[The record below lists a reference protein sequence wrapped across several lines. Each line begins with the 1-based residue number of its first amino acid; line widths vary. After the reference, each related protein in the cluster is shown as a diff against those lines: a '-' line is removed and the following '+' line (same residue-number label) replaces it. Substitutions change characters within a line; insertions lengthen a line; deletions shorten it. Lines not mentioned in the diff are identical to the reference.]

1 MAKSKGKGKGKAK
14 GKAKVD
20 KKMAETLEALSSA
33 GMPKGIARTLAFLTT
48 APDWATSK
56 DIEKGTNLRQP
67 EVSIAVR
74 DLFSRGWV
82 ARDTLKRESKGR
94 PICIYKMEVDLS
106 KVYKS
111 IEASEREKID
121 AIEANLKKVRDLWG
135 LK

>member
-20 KKMAETLEALSSA
+20 TKMVATLEALAAA
-33 GMPKGIARTLAFLTT
+33 GFSKGIARTLAFLTT

-56 DIEKGTNLRQP
+56 DIERGTNLRQP

-74 DLFSRGWV
+74 ELFNKGWV

-94 PICIYKMEVDLS
+94 PLCIYRMTVDLS
-106 KVYKS
+106 EVYKS
-111 IEASEREKID
+111 IDASEREKI
-121 AIEANLKKVRDLWG
+121 AEIEANLKRVRDLWG